1 MALPAT
7 IYRATIE
14 LADIDRGL
22 YEKLET
28 TVARHPSET
37 SERLVARLF
46 AYALYYNEDLS
57 FTKGIAAA
65 DEPDLWTKEPD
76 GRVREWIEVG
86 LPDFE
91 RLRKVSRHAEEVV
104 LIASG
109 NASGFWR
116 WQEQMLPKLAIINN
130 LTILAIEPA
139 FVAQIVPLLQRA
151 INWSL
156 TITEGSIYL
165 TIGKETLEST
175 LLVLQGER

>member
-14 LADIDRGL
+14 LSDLDRGL

-37 SERLVARLF
+37 SERLIARLF

-91 RLRKVSRHAEEVV
+91 RLRKVSRHSEKVILVANGTARG
-104 LIASG
+104 LQS
-109 NASGFWR
+109 
-116 WQEQMLPKLAIINN
+116 WQEQVLPKVAPIDN
-130 LTILAIEPA
+130 LTVLALDPA
-139 FVAQIVPLLQRA
+139 FVARIVPLLQRA

-156 TITEGSIYL
+156 TITEGEIYL
-165 TIGKETLEST
+165 TIGSVTLEST

>member
-7 IYRATIE
+7 IYRATLE
-14 LADIDRGL
+14 LSDLDRGL

-37 SERLVARLF
+37 SERLIARLF
-46 AYALYYNEDLS
+46 AYALCYNEDLS

-86 LPDFE
+86 LPDFD
-91 RLRKVSRHAEEVV
+91 RLRKVSRHAERVILV
-104 LIASG
+104 ASG
-109 NASGFWR
+109 NGLHR
-116 WQEQMLPKLAIINN
+116 WQDQFLAKLAAIDN
-130 LTILAIEPA
+130 LTILALEPA
-139 FVAQIVPLLQRA
+139 FVARIVPLLQRA

-165 TIGKETLEST
+165 TIGTETLEST
-175 LLVLQGER
+175 LLILQGER